1 MRVLVTGGG
10 TGGHVNPALAI
21 ANTIKENIPDAE
33 IAFVGTVRGLE
44 NELVP
49 KAGYKLYHVDVRGI
63 RRSLSLYNIRSLWLA
78 AVSPIKAKK
87 VIKEFK
93 PDLVVGTGGYVS
105 WPILVAAS
113 RMNIP
118 TAVHESNAVP
128 GLAVRKLVPYVD
140 RIFTNFAVSA
150 EILGKSGKV
159 MQVGC
164 PMLGQFGN
172 ISKDEAR
179 DRLGISRE
187 AKYVV
192 SFGGSLGAAAMNDMA
207 LELMKDYVSLNP
219 SIRYTHATGGDHYE
233 SVKERFHDAN
243 LGRFD
248 NIELLQ
254 YIYDMP
260 LRMAAADLIISRAG
274 AITISELARQGKAAI
289 LIPSP
294 NVTDDQQTKNAKAL
308 ADIGGACM
316 IREPELEGGRICK
329 AVASLLEDSDRRA
342 EMEKAIS
349 GFAPLDSNKLIFDEL
364 MRLAKAGKA

>member
-21 ANTIKENIPDAE
+21 ANTIKKNIPDAE

-44 NELVP
+44 NQLVP

-78 AVSPIKAKK
+78 AVSPVKAKK
-87 VIKEFK
+87 IIKEFK

-164 PMLGQFGN
+164 PMLGEFGN
-172 ISKDEAR
+172 ISREDAR
-179 DRLGISRE
+179 RQLGIPLDS
-187 AKYVV
+187 KYIV

-207 LELMKDYVSLNP
+207 IELMRDYVSSNKNV
-219 SIRYTHATGGDHYE
+219 RYTHATGGDHFE
-233 SVKERFHDAN
+233 SVNERF
-243 LGRFD
+243 LGEGLD
-248 NIELLQ
+248 KYENIELLQ

-260 LRMAAADLIISRAG
+260 LRMAAADIIISRAG

-316 IREPELEGGRICK
+316 IREHELVNSKICK
-329 AVASLLEDSDRRA
+329 EVASLLEDGARRA
-342 EMEKAIS
+342 AMEKAIA

-364 MRLAKAGKA
+364 IRLSKSKK

>member
-78 AVSPIKAKK
+78 AVSPVKAKK
-87 VIKEFK
+87 IIKEFR
-93 PDLVVGTGGYVS
+93 PDIVVGTGGYVS

-113 RMNIP
+113 RMKIP

-164 PMLGQFGN
+164 PMLGQFGK
-172 ISKDEAR
+172 ISRDEAR
-179 DRLGISRE
+179 TRLGISQD

-207 LELMKDYVSLNP
+207 LELMKDYVSLHKDV
-219 SIRYTHATGGDHYE
+219 RYTHATGGDHYE
-233 SVKERFHDAN
+233 SVRARYLEEGLD
-243 LGRFD
+243 RFD

-316 IREPELEGGRICK
+316 IREPELVDGKICK
-329 AVASLLEDSDRRA
+329 TVASLLEDSRRRA
-342 EMEKAIS
+342 AMEKAIA

-364 MRLAKAGKA
+364 MRLADKK

>member
-21 ANTIKENIPDAE
+21 ANTIRENIPDAE

-44 NELVP
+44 NTLVP

-87 VIKEFK
+87 IVKEFK
-93 PDLVVGTGGYVS
+93 PDIVVGTGGYVS

-118 TAVHESNAVP
+118 TAVHESNAIP

-150 EILGKSGKV
+150 EILGSSGKV

-172 ISKDEAR
+172 ISRDEAR
-179 DRLGISRE
+179 AHLGIKPE
-187 AKYVV
+187 EKYVV
-192 SFGGSLGAAAMNDMA
+192 SFGGSLGAAAMNEMA
-207 LELMKDYVSLNP
+207 LELMRDWVSANP
-219 SIRYTHATGGDHYE
+219 DVRYTHATGGDHYE
-233 SVKERFHDAN
+233 SVLARFKEAGLDKYE
-243 LGRFD
+243 

-260 LRMAAADLIISRAG
+260 YRMAAADVVISRAG
-274 AITISELARQGKAAI
+274 AITISELAREGKAAI

-308 ADIGGACM
+308 EDIGGAIM
-316 IREPELEGGRICK
+316 IREPELENGRICTE
-329 AVASLLEDSDRRA
+329 VASLLSDVERR
-342 EMEKAIS
+342 EKMEKAIM
-349 GFAPLDSNKLIFDEL
+349 GFAPLDSNKLIYDEL
-364 MRLAKAGKA
+364 IRLAKK

>member
-21 ANTIKENIPDAE
+21 ANTIKKNIPDAE

-44 NELVP
+44 NQLVP

-78 AVSPIKAKK
+78 AVSPVKAKK
-87 VIKEFK
+87 IIKEFK

-164 PMLGQFGN
+164 PMLGEFGN
-172 ISKDEAR
+172 ISREDAR
-179 DRLGISRE
+179 GQLGIPLDS
-187 AKYVV
+187 KYIV

-207 LELMKDYVSLNP
+207 IELMRDYVSSNKNV
-219 SIRYTHATGGDHYE
+219 RYTHATGGDHFE
-233 SVKERFHDAN
+233 SVNERF
-243 LGRFD
+243 LGEGLD
-248 NIELLQ
+248 KYENIELLQ

-260 LRMAAADLIISRAG
+260 LRMAAADIIISRAG

-316 IREPELEGGRICK
+316 IREPELVNGKICK
-329 AVASLLEDSDRRA
+329 EVASLLEDGARRA
-342 EMEKAIS
+342 AMEKAIA

-364 MRLAKAGKA
+364 IRLSKSKK

>member
-33 IAFVGTVRGLE
+33 IAFVGTSIGLE

-49 KAGYKLYHVDVRGI
+49 KAGYKLYHVEVRGI
-63 RRSLSLYNIRSLWLA
+63 LRSFTLYNVRSLWLA
-78 AVSPIKAKK
+78 AVSPIRAKR

-93 PDLVVGTGGYVS
+93 PDIVVGTGGYVS

-113 RMNIP
+113 RMKIP

-128 GLAVRKLVPYVD
+128 GLAVRKLVPFVD

-150 EILGKSGKV
+150 ELLGRSGKV

-172 ISKDEAR
+172 ISKADAR
-179 DRLGISRE
+179 
-187 AKYVV
+187 AKLAIPQDCKYII
-192 SFGGSLGAAAMNDMA
+192 SFGGSLGAATMNDCA
-207 LELMKDYVSLNP
+207 LELMRDYVAANP
-219 SIRYTHATGGDHYE
+219 NVRYTHATGSDHYDQ
-233 SVKERFHDAN
+233 VRERFTAMG
-243 LGRFD
+243 LEKYP

-260 LRMAAADLIISRAG
+260 LRMAAADLVISRAG
-274 AITISELARQGKAAI
+274 AITVSELAKQGKAAI

-308 ADIGGACM
+308 ADIGGAYM
-316 IREPELEGGRICK
+316 IRESELSGGRICS
-329 AVASLLEDSDRRA
+329 AVASLLDDEERR
-342 EMEKAIS
+342 ERMEKAIK
-349 GFAPLDSNKLIFDEL
+349 GFAPQDSNRLIFDEL
-364 MRLAKAGKA
+364 MRLVKKD

>member
-21 ANTIKENIPDAE
+21 ANTIKKNIPDAE

-44 NELVP
+44 NQLVP

-78 AVSPIKAKK
+78 AVSPVKAKK
-87 VIKEFK
+87 IIKEFK

-164 PMLGQFGN
+164 PMLGEFGN
-172 ISKDEAR
+172 ISREDAR
-179 DRLGISRE
+179 RQLGIPLDS
-187 AKYVV
+187 KYIV

-207 LELMKDYVSLNP
+207 IELMRDYVSSNKNVK
-219 SIRYTHATGGDHYE
+219 YTHATGGDHFE
-233 SVKERFHDAN
+233 SVNERF
-243 LGRFD
+243 LGEGLD
-248 NIELLQ
+248 KYENIELLQ

-260 LRMAAADLIISRAG
+260 LRMAAADIIISRAG

-316 IREPELEGGRICK
+316 IREPELVNGKICK
-329 AVASLLEDSDRRA
+329 EVASLLDDRVRREA
-342 EMEKAIS
+342 MEKAIA

-364 MRLAKAGKA
+364 MRLTEKK

>member
-21 ANTIKENIPDAE
+21 ADTIKKNIPDAE
-33 IAFVGTVRGLE
+33 ISFVGTVRGLE
-44 NELVP
+44 NQLVP

-78 AVSPIKAKK
+78 AVSPVKAKK
-87 VIKEFK
+87 IIKEFN

-164 PMLGQFGN
+164 PMLGEFGN
-172 ISKDEAR
+172 ISREDSRKQ
-179 DRLGISRE
+179 LGIPLNS
-187 AKYVV
+187 KYIV
-192 SFGGSLGAAAMNDMA
+192 SFGGSLGAAAMNNMA
-207 LELMKDYVSLNP
+207 IELMRDYVSANKNVK
-219 SIRYTHATGGDHYE
+219 YTHATGGDHFE
-233 SVKERFHDAN
+233 SVNERF
-243 LGRFD
+243 LGEGLD
-248 NIELLQ
+248 KYENIELLQ

-260 LRMAAADLIISRAG
+260 LRMAAADIIISRAG

-308 ADIGGACM
+308 ADIGGDCM
-316 IREPELEGGRICK
+316 IREPELVNGKICK
-329 AVASLLEDSDRRA
+329 EVASLLEDGARRA
-342 EMEKAIS
+342 AMEKAIA

-364 MRLAKAGKA
+364 IRLSKSKK

>member
-21 ANTIKENIPDAE
+21 ANTIKKNIPDAE

-44 NELVP
+44 NQLVP

-78 AVSPIKAKK
+78 AVSPVKAKK
-87 VIKEFK
+87 IIKEFK

-164 PMLGQFGN
+164 PMLGEFGN
-172 ISKDEAR
+172 ISREDAR
-179 DRLGISRE
+179 KQLGISLDS
-187 AKYVV
+187 KYIV

-207 LELMKDYVSLNP
+207 IELMRDYVSSNKNV
-219 SIRYTHATGGDHYE
+219 RYTHATGGDHFE
-233 SVKERFHDAN
+233 SVNERF
-243 LGRFD
+243 LGEGLD
-248 NIELLQ
+248 KYENIELLQ

-260 LRMAAADLIISRAG
+260 LRMAAADIIISRAG

-316 IREPELEGGRICK
+316 IREPELVNGKICK
-329 AVASLLEDSDRRA
+329 EVASLLEDGARRA
-342 EMEKAIS
+342 AMEKAIA

-364 MRLAKAGKA
+364 IRLSKSKK

>member
-21 ANTIKENIPDAE
+21 ANTIKKNIPNAE

-44 NELVP
+44 NQLVP

-78 AVSPIKAKK
+78 AVSPVKAKK
-87 VIKEFK
+87 IIKEFK

-128 GLAVRKLVPYVD
+128 GLAVRKLVPFVD

-164 PMLGQFGN
+164 PMLGEFGN
-172 ISKDEAR
+172 ISREDAR
-179 DRLGISRE
+179 HQLGIPLDS
-187 AKYVV
+187 KYIV

-207 LELMKDYVSLNP
+207 IELMRDYVSLHKDV
-219 SIRYTHATGGDHYE
+219 RYTHATGGDHFE
-233 SVKERFHDAN
+233 AVNERFLAAGLDKYE
-243 LGRFD
+243 

-260 LRMAAADLIISRAG
+260 LRMAAADIIISRAG

-308 ADIGGACM
+308 ADIGGAIM
-316 IREPELEGGRICK
+316 IREPELADGKICK
-329 AVASLLEDSDRRA
+329 AVASLLDDKERREA
-342 EMEKAIS
+342 MEKAIA

-364 MRLAKAGKA
+364 VRLTQNKK

>member
-21 ANTIKENIPDAE
+21 ANTIKKNIPDAE

-44 NELVP
+44 NQLVP

-78 AVSPIKAKK
+78 AVSPVKAKK
-87 VIKEFK
+87 IIKEFK

-164 PMLGQFGN
+164 PMLGEFGN
-172 ISKDEAR
+172 ISREDAR
-179 DRLGISRE
+179 KQLGIPLNS
-187 AKYVV
+187 KYIV

-207 LELMKDYVSLNP
+207 IELMRDYVSANKNVK
-219 SIRYTHATGGDHYE
+219 YTHATGGDHFE
-233 SVKERFHDAN
+233 SVNERF
-243 LGRFD
+243 LGEELD
-248 NIELLQ
+248 KYENIELLQ

-260 LRMAAADLIISRAG
+260 LRMAAADIIISRAG

-316 IREPELEGGRICK
+316 IREPELVNGKICK
-329 AVASLLEDSDRRA
+329 EVASLLEDGARRA
-342 EMEKAIS
+342 AMEKAIA

-364 MRLAKAGKA
+364 IRLSKSKK

>member
-44 NELVP
+44 NQLVP
-49 KAGYKLYHVDVRGI
+49 KAGYKLFHVDVRGI

-78 AVSPIKAKK
+78 AVSPIKARKI
-87 VIKEFK
+87 IKEFN
-93 PDLVVGTGGYVS
+93 PDIVVGTGGYVS

-172 ISKDEAR
+172 ISREEAR
-179 DRLGISRE
+179 AKLGIGAE
-187 AKYVV
+187 EKYIV

-207 LELMKDYVSLNP
+207 IELMQGYVSSHP
-219 SIRYTHATGGDHYE
+219 EVRYTHATGGDHYD
-233 SVKERFHDAN
+233 SVLARFNEAE
-243 LGRFD
+243 LGKYA

-260 LRMAAADLIISRAG
+260 YRMAAADLVISRAG

-294 NVTDDQQTKNAKAL
+294 NVTDDQQTKNARAL

-316 IREPELEGGRICK
+316 IREPELEGGRILS
-329 AVASLLEDSDRRA
+329 AVASLLEDDERRKN
-342 EMEKAIS
+342 MEKAIS
-349 GFAPLDSNKLIFDEL
+349 EFAPGDPNKLIFDEL
-364 MRLAKAGKA
+364 MRLAESKK

>member
-44 NELVP
+44 NQLVP

-87 VIKEFK
+87 IIKEFN
-93 PDLVVGTGGYVS
+93 PDIVVGTGGYVS

-159 MQVGC
+159 MQIGC

-172 ISKDEAR
+172 ISREEAR
-179 DRLGISRE
+179 AKLGIGADE
-187 AKYVV
+187 KYIV

-207 LELMKDYVSLNP
+207 IELMQGYVSSHP
-219 SIRYTHATGGDHYE
+219 EVRYTHATGGDHYE
-233 SVKERFHDAN
+233 SVLAGFNEAE
-243 LGRFD
+243 LGKYE

-260 LRMAAADLIISRAG
+260 YRMAAADLVISRAG

-294 NVTDDQQTKNAKAL
+294 NVTDDQQTKNARAL

-316 IREPELEGGRICK
+316 IREPELEGGRILS
-329 AVASLLEDSDRRA
+329 AVASLLEDNERRKN
-342 EMEKAIS
+342 MEKAIS
-349 GFAPLDSNKLIFDEL
+349 EFAPGDPNKLIFDEL
-364 MRLAKAGKA
+364 MRLAESKK

>member
-33 IAFVGTVRGLE
+33 IAFVGTIRGLE

-78 AVSPIKAKK
+78 AISPVKAKK
-87 VIKEFK
+87 IIKEFK

-172 ISKDEAR
+172 ISRDEAR
-179 DRLGISRE
+179 DRLGISRDC
-187 AKYVV
+187 KYIV

-207 LELMKDYVSLNP
+207 LELMRDYVS
-219 SIRYTHATGGDHYE
+219 SHKDVRYTHATGGDHYE
-233 SVKERFHDAN
+233 SVKKRFLEAKLDEYE
-243 LGRFD
+243 
-248 NIELLQ
+248 NIELFQ

-274 AITISELARQGKAAI
+274 AITISELARQRKAAI

-308 ADIGGACM
+308 ADIGGAYM
-316 IREPELEGGRICK
+316 IREPELVDGKICK
-329 AVASLLEDSDRRA
+329 TVAELLENYKIRES
-342 EMEKAIS
+342 MEKSIA
-349 GFAPLDSNKLIFDEL
+349 GFAPLDSDKLIFDEL
-364 MRLAKAGKA
+364 MRLAKGEK

>member
-33 IAFVGTVRGLE
+33 IAFVGTARGLE

-87 VIKEFK
+87 VIKDFK
-93 PDLVVGTGGYVS
+93 PDIVVGTGGYVS

-150 EILGKSGKV
+150 EMLGKSGKV

-164 PMLGQFGN
+164 PMLGSFGK
-172 ISKDEAR
+172 ISKREAR
-179 DRLGISRE
+179 EELGIPQDC
-187 AKYVV
+187 KYIV
-192 SFGGSLGAAAMNDMA
+192 SFGGSLGAAKMNESA
-207 LELMKDYVSLNP
+207 LELMKDYVSGEPNVH
-219 SIRYTHATGGDHYE
+219 YTHATGGDHYE
-233 SVKERFHDAN
+233 SVHERFLESGLDKYE
-243 LGRFD
+243 
-248 NIELLQ
+248 NIELLK

-260 LRMAAADLIISRAG
+260 IRMAAADLVISRAG

-308 ADIGGACM
+308 ANIGGACM
-316 IREPELEGGRICK
+316 IREPELADGRISS
-329 AVASLLEDSDRRA
+329 AVASLLDDSDRRA
-342 EMEKAIS
+342 AMEKAIA

-364 MRLAKAGKA
+364 MRLAKK

>member
-44 NELVP
+44 NQLVP

-87 VIKEFK
+87 IIKEFR
-93 PDLVVGTGGYVS
+93 PDIVVGTGGYVS

-128 GLAVRKLVPYVD
+128 GLAVKKLVPYVD

-164 PMLGQFGN
+164 PMLGEFGN
-172 ISKDEAR
+172 ISREEAR
-179 DRLGISRE
+179 DKLGIDRSC
-187 AKYVV
+187 KYIV

-207 LELMKDYVSLNP
+207 LELMRDYVSTHP
-219 SIRYTHATGGDHYE
+219 GVRYTHATGGDHFE
-233 SVKERFHDAN
+233 SVNERFKSTGLDKSP
-243 LGRFD
+243 
-248 NIELLQ
+248 NIELLK

-260 LRMAAADLIISRAG
+260 LRMAAADIIISRAG

-316 IREPELEGGRICK
+316 IREPELEGGRICS
-329 AVASLLEDSDRRA
+329 AVASLLEDGERRA
-342 EMEKAIS
+342 AMEKAIA

-364 MRLAKAGKA
+364 MRLAENKK

>member
-21 ANTIKENIPDAE
+21 ANTIKQNIPNAE

-44 NELVP
+44 NQLVP

-78 AVSPIKAKK
+78 AVSPVKAKK
-87 VIKEFK
+87 IIKEFK

-105 WPILVAAS
+105 WPIIVAAS

-164 PMLGQFGN
+164 PMLGEF
-172 ISKDEAR
+172 
-179 DRLGISRE
+179 
-187 AKYVV
+187 
-192 SFGGSLGAAAMNDMA
+192 
-207 LELMKDYVSLNP
+207 
-219 SIRYTHATGGDHYE
+219 
-233 SVKERFHDAN
+233 
-243 LGRFD
+243 
-248 NIELLQ
+248 
-254 YIYDMP
+254 
-260 LRMAAADLIISRAG
+260 
-274 AITISELARQGKAAI
+274 
-289 LIPSP
+289 
-294 NVTDDQQTKNAKAL
+294 
-308 ADIGGACM
+308 
-316 IREPELEGGRICK
+316 
-329 AVASLLEDSDRRA
+329 
-342 EMEKAIS
+342 
-349 GFAPLDSNKLIFDEL
+349 
-364 MRLAKAGKA
+364 

>member
-21 ANTIKENIPDAE
+21 ANTIKKNIPDAE

-44 NELVP
+44 NQLVP

-78 AVSPIKAKK
+78 AVSPVKAKK
-87 VIKEFK
+87 IIKEFK

-113 RMNIP
+113 RMKIP

-164 PMLGQFGN
+164 PMLGEFGN
-172 ISKDEAR
+172 ISREEAR
-179 DRLGISRE
+179 KQLGIPLDS
-187 AKYVV
+187 KYIV

-207 LELMKDYVSLNP
+207 IELMRDYVSAN
-219 SIRYTHATGGDHYE
+219 INVRYTHATGGDHFE
-233 SVKERFHDAN
+233 SVNERFLREGLDKYE
-243 LGRFD
+243 

-260 LRMAAADLIISRAG
+260 LRMAAADIIISRAG
-274 AITISELARQGKAAI
+274 AITISELARQGKAAM

-316 IREPELEGGRICK
+316 IRESELVNGKICK
-329 AVASLLEDSDRRA
+329 EVASLLEDRARREA
-342 EMEKAIS
+342 MEKAIA

-364 MRLAKAGKA
+364 MRLSEKK

>member
-21 ANTIKENIPDAE
+21 ANTIKKNIPDAE

-44 NELVP
+44 NQLVP

-78 AVSPIKAKK
+78 AVSPVKAKK
-87 VIKEFK
+87 IIKEFK

-113 RMNIP
+113 RMKIP

-164 PMLGQFGN
+164 PMLGEFGN
-172 ISKDEAR
+172 ISREEAR
-179 DRLGISRE
+179 KQLGIPLNS
-187 AKYVV
+187 KYIV

-207 LELMKDYVSLNP
+207 IELMRDYVSANKNV
-219 SIRYTHATGGDHYE
+219 RYTHATGGDHFE
-233 SVKERFHDAN
+233 SVNERF
-243 LGRFD
+243 LGEGLD
-248 NIELLQ
+248 KYENIELLQ

-260 LRMAAADLIISRAG
+260 LRMAAADIIISRAG

-308 ADIGGACM
+308 VDIGGACM
-316 IREPELEGGRICK
+316 IREPELVNGKICK
-329 AVASLLEDSDRRA
+329 EVASLLDDRVRREA
-342 EMEKAIS
+342 MEKAIA

-364 MRLAKAGKA
+364 MRLAEKK

>member
-78 AVSPIKAKK
+78 AISPIKAKK

-93 PDLVVGTGGYVS
+93 PDIVVGTGGYVS

-150 EILGKSGKV
+150 ELLGKSGKV

-172 ISKDEAR
+172 ISKEEAR
-179 DRLGISRE
+179 QKLGIPQSC
-187 AKYVV
+187 KYVV
-192 SFGGSLGAAAMNDMA
+192 SFGGSLGAAAMNDCA
-207 LELMKDYVSLNP
+207 LELMRDLVAHS
-219 SIRYTHATGGDHYE
+219 SDIRYTHATGGDHYE
-233 SVKERFHDAN
+233 SVNERFLSAGLDKYE
-243 LGRFD
+243 
-248 NIELLQ
+248 NIELLK

-308 ADIGGACM
+308 ADIVGACM
-316 IREPELEGGRICK
+316 IREPELAGGRICS
-329 AVASLLEDSDRRA
+329 AVASLLDDGERRA
-342 EMEKAIS
+342 AMERAIR

-364 MRLAKAGKA
+364 MRLANKK

>member
-44 NELVP
+44 NQLVP

-63 RRSLSLYNIRSLWLA
+63 RRSLSLSNIRSLWLA

-87 VIKEFK
+87 IIKEFK
-93 PDLVVGTGGYVS
+93 PDVVVGTGGYVS
-105 WPILVAAS
+105 WPIIVAAS

-172 ISKDEAR
+172 ISRKEAR
-179 DRLGISRE
+179 EKLGIAMNE
-187 AKYVV
+187 KYIV
-192 SFGGSLGAAAMNDMA
+192 SFGGSLGAAAMNNMS
-207 LELMKDYVSLNP
+207 LELMKDYVSIHPNV
-219 SIRYTHATGGDHYE
+219 RYTHATGGDHYE
-233 SVKERFHDAN
+233 SVLERFNQAGLDK
-243 LGRFD
+243 FE

-260 LRMAAADLIISRAG
+260 YRMAAADIVISRAG

-316 IREPELEGGRICK
+316 IRETELVDGKISS
-329 AVASLLEDSDRRA
+329 AVATLLEDDQRRK

-349 GFAPLDSNKLIFDEL
+349 GFAPCDCNKLIFDEL
-364 MRLAKAGKA
+364 MRLVGCK

>member
-21 ANTIKENIPDAE
+21 ANTIKKNIPDAE

-44 NELVP
+44 NQLVP

-78 AVSPIKAKK
+78 AVSPVKAKK
-87 VIKEFK
+87 IIKEFK

-113 RMNIP
+113 RMKIP

-150 EILGKSGKV
+150 EMLGKSGKV

-164 PMLGQFGN
+164 PMLGEFGN
-172 ISKDEAR
+172 ISRENAR
-179 DRLGISRE
+179 KQLGIPLNS
-187 AKYVV
+187 KYIV

-207 LELMKDYVSLNP
+207 IELMRDYVSANRNV
-219 SIRYTHATGGDHYE
+219 RYTHATGGDHFE
-233 SVKERFHDAN
+233 SVNERF
-243 LGRFD
+243 LGEGLD
-248 NIELLQ
+248 KYENIELLQ

-260 LRMAAADLIISRAG
+260 LRMAAADIIISRAG

-316 IREPELEGGRICK
+316 IREPELVNGKICK
-329 AVASLLEDSDRRA
+329 EVASLLDDRVRREA
-342 EMEKAIS
+342 MEKAIA

-364 MRLAKAGKA
+364 MRLTEKK

>member
-21 ANTIKENIPDAE
+21 ANTIKKNIPDAE

-44 NELVP
+44 NQLVP

-78 AVSPIKAKK
+78 AVSPVKAKK
-87 VIKEFK
+87 IIKEFK

-113 RMNIP
+113 RMKIP

-164 PMLGQFGN
+164 PMLGEFGN
-172 ISKDEAR
+172 ISREEAR
-179 DRLGISRE
+179 KQLGIPLDS
-187 AKYVV
+187 KYIV
-192 SFGGSLGAAAMNDMA
+192 SFGGSLGAAAMNEMA
-207 LELMKDYVSLNP
+207 IELMRDYVSANKNV
-219 SIRYTHATGGDHYE
+219 RYTHATGGDHFE
-233 SVKERFHDAN
+233 SVNERF
-243 LGRFD
+243 LGEGLDKFE

-260 LRMAAADLIISRAG
+260 LRMAAADIIISRAG

-316 IREPELEGGRICK
+316 IREPELVNGKICK
-329 AVASLLEDSDRRA
+329 EVASLLDDRERRA
-342 EMEKAIS
+342 AMEKAIA

-364 MRLAKAGKA
+364 MRLAENKK

>member
-21 ANTIKENIPDAE
+21 ANTIKKNIPDAE

-44 NELVP
+44 NQLVP

-78 AVSPIKAKK
+78 AVSPVKAKK
-87 VIKEFK
+87 IIKEFK

-164 PMLGQFGN
+164 PMLGEFGN
-172 ISKDEAR
+172 ISREDAR
-179 DRLGISRE
+179 RQLGIPLDS
-187 AKYVV
+187 KYIV

-207 LELMKDYVSLNP
+207 IELMRDYVSSNKNV
-219 SIRYTHATGGDHYE
+219 RYTHATGGDHFE
-233 SVKERFHDAN
+233 SVNERF
-243 LGRFD
+243 LGEGLD
-248 NIELLQ
+248 KYENIELLQ

-260 LRMAAADLIISRAG
+260 LRMAAADIIISRAG

-316 IREPELEGGRICK
+316 IREPELVNGKICK
-329 AVASLLEDSDRRA
+329 EVASLLEDGARRA
-342 EMEKAIS
+342 AMEKAIA

-364 MRLAKAGKA
+364 IRLSKSKK

>member
-49 KAGYKLYHVDVRGI
+49 KAGYRLYHVDVRGI

-78 AVSPIKAKK
+78 AISPVKAKK

-128 GLAVRKLVPYVD
+128 GLAVRRLVPYVD

-150 EILGKSGKV
+150 EMLGKCGKV

-172 ISKDEAR
+172 ISRDEAR

-187 AKYVV
+187 SKYVV
-192 SFGGSLGAAAMNDMA
+192 SFGGSLGAAAMNEMA
-207 LELMKDYVSLNP
+207 LELMRDYVSAHP
-219 SIRYTHATGGDHYE
+219 DVRYTHATGGDHYE
-233 SVKERFHDAN
+233 TVKERFDAEG
-243 LGRFD
+243 LGQYE

-260 LRMAAADLIISRAG
+260 LRMAAADLVISRAG

-294 NVTDDQQTKNAKAL
+294 NVTDDQQTKNARAL

-316 IREPELEGGRICK
+316 IREPELEGGRITK
-329 AVASLLEDSDRRA
+329 AVASLLDDVERREA
-342 EMEKAIS
+342 MEKAIA

-364 MRLAKAGKA
+364 MRLAGKQKV

>member
-21 ANTIKENIPDAE
+21 ANTIKKNIPDAE

-44 NELVP
+44 NQLVP

-78 AVSPIKAKK
+78 AVSPVKAKK
-87 VIKEFK
+87 IIKEFK

-164 PMLGQFGN
+164 PMLGEFCN
-172 ISKDEAR
+172 ISREDAR
-179 DRLGISRE
+179 KQLGISLDS
-187 AKYVV
+187 KYIV

-207 LELMKDYVSLNP
+207 IELMRDYVSSNKNV
-219 SIRYTHATGGDHYE
+219 RYTHATGGDHFE
-233 SVKERFHDAN
+233 SVNERF
-243 LGRFD
+243 LGEGLD
-248 NIELLQ
+248 KYENIELLQ

-260 LRMAAADLIISRAG
+260 LRMAAADIIISRAG

-316 IREPELEGGRICK
+316 IREPELVNGKICK
-329 AVASLLEDSDRRA
+329 EVASLLEDGARRA
-342 EMEKAIS
+342 AMEKAIA

-364 MRLAKAGKA
+364 IRLSKSKK

>member
-21 ANTIKENIPDAE
+21 ANTIKKNIPDAE

-44 NELVP
+44 NQLVP

-78 AVSPIKAKK
+78 AVSPVKAKK
-87 VIKEFK
+87 IIKEFK

-113 RMNIP
+113 RMKIP

-150 EILGKSGKV
+150 EMLGKSGKV

-164 PMLGQFGN
+164 PMLGEFGN
-172 ISKDEAR
+172 ISRENAR
-179 DRLGISRE
+179 KQLGIPLNS
-187 AKYVV
+187 KYIV

-207 LELMKDYVSLNP
+207 IELMRDYVSANRDV
-219 SIRYTHATGGDHYE
+219 RYTHATGGDHFE
-233 SVKERFHDAN
+233 SVNERF
-243 LGRFD
+243 LGEGLD
-248 NIELLQ
+248 KYENIELLQ

-260 LRMAAADLIISRAG
+260 LRMAAADIIISRAG

-316 IREPELEGGRICK
+316 IREPELVNGKICK
-329 AVASLLEDSDRRA
+329 EVASLLDDRVRREA
-342 EMEKAIS
+342 MEKAIA

-364 MRLAKAGKA
+364 MRLTEKK

>member
-21 ANTIKENIPDAE
+21 ANTIKQNIPDAE
-33 IAFVGTVRGLE
+33 IAFVGTERGLE
-44 NELVP
+44 NQLVP
-49 KAGYKLYHVDVRGI
+49 KAGYKLFHVDVRGI
-63 RRSLSLYNIRSLWLA
+63 RRSLSLYNIRSLYLA

-87 VIKEFK
+87 IIKEFK
-93 PDLVVGTGGYVS
+93 PDIVVGTGGYVS

-128 GLAVRKLVPYVD
+128 GLAVKKLVPYVD

-150 EILGKSGKV
+150 ELLGKSGKV

-164 PMLGQFGN
+164 PMLGEFGN
-172 ISKDEAR
+172 LTREEGRKALEIKDSYKHYI
-179 DRLGISRE
+179 L
-187 AKYVV
+187 

-207 LELMKDYVSLNP
+207 LELMRDYVSQHP
-219 SIRYTHATGGDHYE
+219 DVKYTHATGGDHYE
-233 SVKERFHDAN
+233 AVYERFLAAGLDK
-243 LGRFD
+243 FE
-248 NIELLQ
+248 NIELCR

-260 LRMAAADLIISRAG
+260 QRMAAADLIISRAG
-274 AITISELARQGKAAI
+274 AITISELARQRKAAI

-308 ADIGGACM
+308 ADIGGASM
-316 IREPELEGGRICK
+316 IREPELAGGRICS
-329 AVASLLEDSDRRA
+329 AVASLLEDEERRVSMA
-342 EMEKAIS
+342 DAIS

-364 MRLAKAGKA
+364 VRLASTKK

>member
-21 ANTIKENIPDAE
+21 ANTIKKNIPDAE

-44 NELVP
+44 NQLVP

-78 AVSPIKAKK
+78 AVSPVKAKK
-87 VIKEFK
+87 IIKEFK

-113 RMNIP
+113 RMKIP

-150 EILGKSGKV
+150 EILGKSGKA

-164 PMLGQFGN
+164 PMLGEFGN
-172 ISKDEAR
+172 ISREEAR
-179 DRLGISRE
+179 KQLGIPLDS
-187 AKYVV
+187 KYIV
-192 SFGGSLGAAAMNDMA
+192 SFGGSLGAAAMNEMA
-207 LELMKDYVSLNP
+207 IELMRDYVSANKNV
-219 SIRYTHATGGDHYE
+219 RYTHATGGDHYE
-233 SVKERFHDAN
+233 SVNERF
-243 LGRFD
+243 LGEGLD
-248 NIELLQ
+248 KYENIELLQ

-260 LRMAAADLIISRAG
+260 LRMAAADIIISRAG

-316 IREPELEGGRICK
+316 IREPELVNGKICK
-329 AVASLLEDSDRRA
+329 EVASLLDDRERRA
-342 EMEKAIS
+342 AMEKAIA

-364 MRLAKAGKA
+364 MRLAENKK